1 MSDKATIQQQTAV
14 PYFAVNDS
22 FEIVYRN
29 NSTSCPVL
37 PHTHNA
43 LEIYFTLTDLPDVL
57 LNDTVSNVAK
67 GSLIIIPPYYVH
79 QLYNQKL
86 TVYERYIVTINTFWL
101 NNVFSS
107 HPELFRYAHQPGIIT
122 LTKENQRILCGCLE
136 HFLENKDIVSVS
148 TYAEFFSL
156 LGLLDTIVLE
166 ASAREPHMQPTISQ
180 SQKTV
185 NNIIAYINEHLTEN
199 LTLADVADYFF
210 MNKDYLA
217 RLFKKHTHAT
227 IGHYISMQKISMA
240 QGMLAE
246 GMTVAQV
253 QEKMGFTSYAYFF
266 KFFKKMTGVSP
277 SHYRN
282 RFCEAAS
289 PAAGSRSDSRLY

>member
-1 MSDKATIQQQTAV
+1 MKMTGKNVIQQQSAV

-22 FEIVYRN
+22 FHVVYRN
-29 NSTSCPVL
+29 NSTACPVV

-67 GSLIIIPPYYVH
+67 GSLIIIPPYFVH
-79 QLYNQKL
+79 QLFNQEL
-86 TVYERYIVTINTFWL
+86 TVYERYIVSINTVWL

-107 HPELFRYAHQPGIIT
+107 HPELLDHARQPGIIT
-122 LTKENQRILCGCLE
+122 LSMEEQRTLCSSLE
-136 HFLENKDIVSVS
+136 HFLERDAAMSVG
-148 TYAEFFSL
+148 TYAEFFNLLSL
-156 LGLLDTIVLE
+156 IDSMILE
-166 ASAREPHMQPTISQ
+166 ADTQKPHMQLTISK

-185 NNIIAYINEHLTEN
+185 NDIIAYINEHITEN
-199 LTLADVADYFF
+199 LTLDAVADYFY

-217 RLFKKHTHAT
+217 RLFKKHTHAAM
-227 IGHYISMQKISMA
+227 GHYISMQKISMA
-240 QGMLAE
+240 QGLLAQ

-282 RFCEAAS
+282 C
-289 PAAGSRSDSRLY
+289 RLIN